1 MSFAAVS
8 LHPPNAPIPL
18 YQASQYEGAGVI
30 ERKPNRPTSWDDRL
44 KSVSAMVRARGDTR
58 PPSRPVAIHGG
69 ATYPPPPGRENDNN
83 GAARLAPHRYG
94 VRRVTEPFEPR

>member
-44 KSVSAMVRARGDTR
+44 KSVSAMVRARGDMR

-69 ATYPPPPGRENDNN
+69 ATYPPLVERMTTMG
-83 GAARLAPHRYG
+83 PHVSHRID
-94 VRRVTEPFEPR
+94 TACAE